1 MPAID
6 PAPYETP
13 CPPSCPSPYACVTPT
28 AGHDPGTDVCLVPCD
43 SDAAC
48 PVGFFCNGVE
58 QTADIG
64 ALHHC
69 VADV

>member
-1 MPAID
+1 M
-6 PAPYETP
+6 
-13 CPPSCPSPYACVTPT
+13 TPT